1 MAYHAHS
8 IRSNDKDQVKGVLTG
23 GRASLLCPQVFI
35 QRPLDAMDRA
45 HNYFSHREMMVLY
58 RRAFENGD
66 DVSRQLYCTEYLP
79 LVPGQAALLE
89 FLLSRQLAACI
100 CSVFELVRNGEKV
113 NLAVKY
119 FSKHRLFTS
128 AAFFYGTV
136 NVSSRLAYM
145 DQY

>member
-1 MAYHAHS
+1 
-8 IRSNDKDQVKGVLTG
+8 
-23 GRASLLCPQVFI
+23 
-35 QRPLDAMDRA
+35 
-45 HNYFSHREMMVLY
+45 MVLY

-119 FSKHRLFTS
+119 FSKHKRFTS

-136 NVSSRLAYM
+136 NVSSRLAYV
-145 DQY
+145 DQC